1 MRLKHEEK
9 MYPPR
14 VKMTIPAH
22 PGFNKLPVTFEGYLS
37 VCQSLDF
44 ELVIPLAEDT
54 IHKCPW
60 PWYCS
65 HDKMICELLYNSSNT
80 FFPASMF

>member
-22 PGFNKLPVTFEGYLS
+22 PGFKKLPVKFEGYLS
-37 VCQSLDF
+37 VCQSLDVD
-44 ELVIPLAEDT
+44 LPIPIAEDT
-54 IHKCPW
+54 VHKCPW
-60 PWYCS
+60 SWHCS
-65 HDKMICELLYNSSNT
+65 HDLMICELL
-80 FFPASMF
+80 